1 MLTKKISFVVP
12 KPAKV
17 SMKIYDAIGN
27 LIATIVNEKKPAGIY
42 RVKFSAED
50 LPVSN
55 EDVYKLRSGNYQYEL
70 IIGNSVETKKMDLM
84 K

>member
-12 KPAKV
+12 TPANV

-27 LIATIVNEKKPAGIY
+27 LIATVVNEKKPVGIY
-42 RVKFSAED
+42 KVEFSAEKGSF
-50 LPVSN
+50 SN
-55 EDVYKLRSGNYQYEL
+55 QDVYALQSGNYQYEL

>member
-1 MLTKKISFVVP
+1 MLTKKISFVVT
-12 KPAKV
+12 KPANV

-42 RVKFSAED
+42 KVEFSAD
-50 LPVSN
+50 DVSASN
-55 EDVYKLRSGNYQYEL
+55 GDAYKLRSGNYSYEL
-70 IIGNSVETKKMDLM
+70 IIGNSVETKRMDLL